1 MNPSLTRT
9 PNGMV
14 MVPEQWGASTADVVA
29 AGAVQLTRA
38 EILSRFGQTK
48 PVEDQRLAGEVAG
61 YTEILVFGKIGS
73 IDVRLLVQSPDSL
86 ERYRIMAQCGW
97 IYCAFERARFAEIAV
112 LIDGSW
118 TTIEA
123 AL

>member
-1 MNPSLTRT
+1 MTSCLTRT
-9 PNGMV
+9 PDGMV
-14 MVPEQWGASTADVVA
+14 IVPEQWGATTADVVA
-29 AGAVQLTRA
+29 AGAVQLRSS

-73 IDVRLLVQSPDSL
+73 IDVRLLVQNPDSL
-86 ERYRIMAQCGW
+86 ERYRVKAQCGW

-112 LIDGSW
+112 LIDGAW
-118 TTIEA
+118 TGIETA
-123 AL
+123 P